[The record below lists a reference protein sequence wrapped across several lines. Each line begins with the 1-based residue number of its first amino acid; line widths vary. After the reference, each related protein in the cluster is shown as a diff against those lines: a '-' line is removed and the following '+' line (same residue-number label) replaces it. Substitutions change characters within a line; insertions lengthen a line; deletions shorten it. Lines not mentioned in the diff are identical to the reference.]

1 MDKIFLDFE
10 TYYAKDYSLRFM
22 TPIEYIL
29 DKRFEMICCGVAVND
44 GTPVLLP
51 QEEVIDYLHYHQR
64 KRGDYIAI
72 SHNSLFDMA
81 ILTYRYR
88 IRPSI
93 MIDTLAMARAVL
105 VYKIPNGRVSLAAV
119 LDFLGLE
126 KKLSTIQEVEGL
138 HFKDIAY
145 YPDLWMRFCT
155 YTLRDVN
162 GCREI
167 FNRTAS
173 NFTSKEFR
181 IMDTVVRMATE
192 MKLLTD
198 GVKLIEHYREV
209 MAKEEET
216 LKRFGYERTQFM
228 SADKFA
234 ELLIE
239 RGIDPPKKWSARTKK
254 EIWAFAKTDEGM
266 VELLNHEDEEIRAL
280 AAGRLGIKSTIEQ
293 TRTRRFIAINMAT
306 NIFYGKTWMPVPLK
320 YSGAH
325 THRLSG
331 DWLLNMQ
338 NLSNRKNKKLRSAL
352 LAPQGCLILA
362 VDASQIEARLV
373 AWLAQ
378 QVDLLQMFRDKKDIY
393 KDFAA
398 DIYNIAI
405 ELVSAIQRFNG
416 KTCILGLGFGMGDKR
431 LRFTLTTGARDNLG
445 IEIVYE
451 LEDCTKWVNR
461 YRTRF
466 DKVPDLWER
475 GNQAIFHMSKGFGNA
490 EGWEF
495 GPCRVDGLSI
505 VGPGGMRI
513 YYHDLHKDPE
523 TGKYFYRY
531 GREIKQIYGGKFT
544 ENIVQHLD
552 RQAVLEAAL
561 RIEDRCL
568 RELDIP
574 NMRIVMQEHDAN
586 VFCVAEKDIDN
597 VKRIAL
603 EEMSRTP
610 EWAKASKDY
619 PIELP
624 LAAEAKVGPNYGE
637 LK

>member
-1 MDKIFLDFE
+1 MDKIYLDFE

-29 DKRFEMICCGVAVND
+29 DKRFEMICCGVSVND
-44 GTPVLLP
+44 GTPVFLP

-72 SHNSLFDMA
+72 SHNALFDMA
-81 ILTYRYR
+81 ILVYRYR

-93 MIDTLAMARAVL
+93 MLDTMAMARAAL
-105 VYKIPNGRVSLAAV
+105 VYRIPSGRVSLAAI
-119 LDFLGLE
+119 LEFLGLD
-126 KKLSTIQEVEGL
+126 KKLTTIQEVEGL
-138 HFKDIAY
+138 HFKDIARI
-145 YPDLWMRFCT
+145 PDLWMRFCT

-167 FNRTAS
+167 FTRLS
-173 NFTSKEFR
+173 PNFTAQEFR
-181 IMDTVVRMATE
+181 IMDTVIRMATE
-192 MKLLTD
+192 MKLLAD
-198 GVKLIEHYREV
+198 NIKLTEHYNEV
-209 MAKEEET
+209 MAKEKET
-216 LKRFGYERTQFM
+216 LERFNYERAQFL

-234 ELLIE
+234 ELLIQ

-266 VELLNHEDEEIRAL
+266 VELLNHDDEEIRAL
-280 AAGRLGIKSTIEQ
+280 ASGRLGIKSTIEQ
-293 TRTRRFIAINMAT
+293 TRTRRFLAISFAT
-306 NIFYGKTWMPVPLK
+306 NMYYGQSWMPVPLK

-331 DWLLNMQ
+331 DWMLNMQ
-338 NLSNRKNKKLRSAL
+338 NLSNRKNRKMRSAL
-352 LAPQGCLILA
+352 HAPVGYIILA

-378 QVDLLQMFRDKKDIY
+378 QITLLQMFKDKIDTY
-393 KDFAA
+393 REFAA
-398 DIYNIAI
+398 DIYSLTIDS
-405 ELVSAIQRFNG
+405 VSKVQRFNG

-431 LRFTLTTGARDNLG
+431 LLFTLTTSARDNLG
-445 IEIVYE
+445 MEIVYL

-461 YRTRF
+461 FRTRF
-466 DKVPDLWER
+466 EKIPELWER
-475 GNQAIFHMSKGFGNA
+475 GNQAVFHMSKGFGNA

-495 GPCRVDGLSI
+495 GPCRIEGTSVVLPSGL
-505 VGPGGMRI
+505 RI
-513 YYHDLHKDPE
+513 QYHNLRKDPD
-523 TGKYFYRY
+523 TGKYIYNY

-544 ENIVQHLD
+544 ENIVQALD
-552 RQAVLEAAL
+552 RQHVFEAAL
-561 RIEDRCL
+561 RTEERCAKIG
-568 RELDIP
+568 IP
-574 NMRIVMQEHDAN
+574 NVRICLQVHDENVYCIRKEHLEIVRA
-586 VFCVAEKDIDN
+586 
-597 VKRIAL
+597 IAL

-619 PIELP
+619 PFELP

-637 LK
+637 LE